1 MNTIKLYQKDVYLKK
16 FHGRIEQILPAE
28 ERDLLV
34 LDQTAF
40 FPEGGGQPWD
50 RGTLGGFAVEKV
62 WEENN
67 QVFHQIPSGSGFR
80 EGDVIE
86 GVLDWPARFRNMQRH
101 CGEHILSGIFY
112 QECGGVNRG
121 FHMGEEYMTID
132 ISLEE
137 DPDCTVL
144 TPEILQKVETLANQA
159 VWANLPV
166 STRTFE
172 SREEAAALP
181 MRKQLALEE
190 DITIVCVGSLEN
202 PADCVACC
210 GTHPSTSGQV
220 GLIKIYKM
228 ENYKGMFRIYFDAG
242 ADALSDYQQKH
253 QLVDQLNKRYSAST
267 GDLMDKILAQ
277 EEKNKAVRTRLHH
290 LRQVVIREKT
300 EETAAR
306 LRDGQTL
313 TVMEFEGLDLEDL
326 TQLGRPLTE
335 EIQGL
340 LVLICREA
348 STLLFFSN
356 GKRVDCGKMV
366 RETASIYNGKGGG
379 NNTHA
384 RVILPKQENIDVYMD
399 LLERHLRP

>member
-16 FHGRIEQILPAE
+16 FQGRIEQILPAKE
-28 ERDLLV
+28 GDLLV

-50 RGTLGGFAVEKV
+50 RGMLGGFAVEKV
-62 WEENN
+62 WEEGDLI
-67 QVFHQIPSGSGFR
+67 FHQIRGESGLK

-132 ISLEE
+132 ISLED
-137 DPDCTVL
+137 DPDSTIL
-144 TPEILQKVETLANQA
+144 TPEILEKVETLANQA

-166 STRTFE
+166 ITQTFE

-210 GTHPSTSGQV
+210 GTHPSTSD
-220 GLIKIYKM
+220 
-228 ENYKGMFRIYFDAG
+228 RWD
-242 ADALSDYQQKH
+242 
-253 QLVDQLNKRYSAST
+253 
-267 GDLMDKILAQ
+267 
-277 EEKNKAVRTRLHH
+277 
-290 LRQVVIREKT
+290 
-300 EETAAR
+300 
-306 LRDGQTL
+306 
-313 TVMEFEGLDLEDL
+313 
-326 TQLGRPLTE
+326 
-335 EIQGL
+335 
-340 LVLICREA
+340 
-348 STLLFFSN
+348 
-356 GKRVDCGKMV
+356 
-366 RETASIYNGKGGG
+366 
-379 NNTHA
+379 
-384 RVILPKQENIDVYMD
+384 
-399 LLERHLRP
+399 

>member
-1 MNTIKLYQKDVYLKK
+1 MNTIKLYQEDVYLKE
-16 FHGRIEQILPAE
+16 FYANIEKVLQE
-28 ERDLLV
+28 KEGDLLV
-34 LDQTAF
+34 LDRTAF

-50 RGTLGGFAVEKV
+50 RGTLSGFFVEKV
-62 WEENN
+62 WEDGN
-67 QVFHQIPSGSGFR
+67 QIFHQIQSGSGLR
-80 EGDVIE
+80 EGDSVQ
-86 GVLDWPARFRNMQRH
+86 GVLDWASRFRNMQRH

-137 DPDCTVL
+137 NPECTIL
-144 TPEILQKVETLANQA
+144 TPEILEKVETLANQA
-159 VWANLPV
+159 VWSNLPV
-166 STRTFE
+166 TTRTFE
-172 SREEAAALP
+172 SREQAASLP

-190 DITIVCVGSLEN
+190 DITIVCVGSEEN

-242 ADALSDYQQKH
+242 ADAFSDYQQKH

-277 EEKNKAVRTRLHH
+277 DEKNKAVRTRLHQ
-290 LRQVVIREKT
+290 LRQVMIREKA
-300 EETAAR
+300 EETANR

-356 GKRVDCGKMV
+356 GKKVDCGKLV

-379 NNTHA
+379 NATHA
-384 RVILPKQENIDVYMD
+384 RVILPKPENIHIYLD
-399 LLERHLRP
+399 LLEKHLRP